1 MADTE
6 FLKELP
12 IDDFSIGLPEPA
24 PEILITP
31 KIGVIGVGGAGGNA
45 VQNMIQSDLKG
56 TSFIVANT
64 DAQALMHS
72 LCKAR
77 IQLGAHITQ
86 GLGAGARP
94 TIGQQ
99 AAEEVLD
106 KIKEAISPFQML
118 FITAGMGGG
127 TGTGASPVVAKLAK
141 EMGILTVGV
150 VTKPFR
156 YEGKFCMKTAEK
168 GLEELEKYVDTLLI
182 IPNQNLFRLTK
193 SNTNVQEAFKM
204 ADDVMMEAIKT
215 VTDLIMNTG
224 KINLDFADVTTIM
237 KEMGR
242 AMMSSGEAEGEN
254 RALSAVE
261 KALTNPLL
269 DETSIL
275 GSKSVLINITGGCDL
290 QMEEID
296 EAVERIQEDL
306 DETTRIISGFRQDT
320 EMDGKFKIS
329 IIATGLSKQ
338 QETPTEKETLE
349 KPQEEKPSFWLSA
362 VENKEN
368 FEKKEE
374 EAPVIPSKEEK
385 PLEEEKV
392 QKPSN
397 KTSRP
402 SSFEPKKTV
411 QKPSLFPEITDEIS
425 VLPERPS
432 FIKSKRKEEPLF
444 SLLEEENASQEMPQK
459 EEDLSP
465 AVEMVID
472 LSAEEIEDEP
482 LLTSLEKPS
491 LLGIEK
497 KEKTPFIPKQPMKV
511 ETLPPEIED
520 SLPIIEEEKKKEE
533 QERKNEKPLKKQKSF
548 FFDFRGSKK
557 ESKKEVSPHIKE
569 SEKSSDIPQITEEQ
583 LEIPAFF
590 RRS

>member
-338 QETPTEKETLE
+338 KETPTEKEIPK
-349 KPQEEKPSFWLSA
+349 KPQEEKPSFWLSS

-368 FEKKEE
+368 LERKEE
-374 EAPVIPSKEEK
+374 DVPPLENGKEETQGQKITPKPSK
-385 PLEEEKV
+385 PSLE
-392 QKPSN
+392 S
-397 KTSRP
+397 
-402 SSFEPKKTV
+402 KKTI

-444 SLLEEENASQEMPQK
+444 SLLEEENASQEIPQK
-459 EEDLSP
+459 EEELSP

-548 FFDFRGSKK
+548 FFDFRGAKK